1 STRAQLFTVVS
12 FSLGGISAGL
22 ANAGVLVV
30 GVWLGLTGDLTA
42 GTVLAFAF
50 LVTLFVGPVQMGTQ
64 IITDA
69 QNALVSWRRVLGIL
83 DTPADLVDPGPAGQT
98 LPRGP
103 VDVRFDGVGFSCPGG
118 PPVLRDIDLEIAAG
132 TRLAVVG

>member
-1 STRAQLFTVVS
+1 VQDRTQARIDTAIDGFKAASTRAQRFTVFS

-30 GVWLGLTGDLTA
+30 GVLLGITGQMSA

-69 QNALVSWRRVLGIL
+69 QNAIASWRRVIGIL
-83 DTPADLVDPGPAGQT
+83 ETPADVVD
-98 LPRGP
+98 RGS
-103 VDVRFDGVGFSCPGG
+103 DGV
-118 PPVLRDIDLEIAAG
+118 A
-132 TRLAVVG
+132 